1 VLLGLGSAA
10 EAAGEGV
17 SGGVPVE
24 VVPGPAVPPGGA
36 RVGVAGE
43 VLHIPKRNA
52 GVESRGD

>member
-1 VLLGLGSAA
+1 MLLGLGSAA

-17 SGGVPVE
+17 GGVPVE

-43 VLHIPKRNA
+43 VLHAPKRNA